1 MENTNRIQYNAAAY
15 VRLSKEDLS
24 SVGGARAESNSISNQ
39 KQLILNFVKDKTDIT
54 IVSIREDDGYTG
66 TDYDRPDF
74 QRMMDDIRAGV
85 VNCVIV
91 KDLSRFGRE
100 YINAGKYI
108 DRLFPYYGVRLISIN
123 DGIDTITRSSSDDFN
138 IMVKN
143 LMNDNYCRDISI
155 KIRSQLQVKRKNG
168 EFIGAF
174 APFGYEKSEKD
185 KNQLVVD
192 VYAAEVVRDI
202 FRWKLEGLN
211 QDAIARRLNEQGV
224 LSPMEYKKSKGFSYK
239 TSFKTK
245 SKAQWTAMAVRRIL
259 TNPVYVGT
267 LVQGIRTRPNY
278 KIKTVIVNEEEKW
291 AIYEN
296 AHEAII
302 EPRVFLLVQRL
313 LELDT
318 RTSPNEEKVFPLA
331 GLLYCSDCK
340 GPMIRKTQ
348 TASGKKFCYYVCGH
362 HKKTG
367 ECTTHRISKKQLE
380 EAVLKLLQ
388 EHIRLLM
395 ELDTCLQAIKNAP
408 MRKLSIKKAEDRL
421 LAVEADM
428 DRYRRLKISAYE
440 DLKDGVLSKDDYLDI
455 KEQYEARI
463 ADAQLAEEQVHREIN
478 LYLENGNTPQRW
490 IREFLEYRNIQSL
503 TRSMAVECIESIVV
517 YEDKRIELTF
527 THMQDYQALVSQ
539 VQDYCPDRKGRAKW
553 QEKAGKAPSK
563 IRY

>member
-1 MENTNRIQYNAAAY
+1 METTNIIQYNAAAY
-15 VRLSKEDLS
+15 VRLSKEDLI
-24 SVGGARAESNSISNQ
+24 SVSGARTESNSISNQ
-39 KQLILNFVKDKTDIT
+39 KQLILDFVKDKADIT

-108 DRLFPYYGVRLISIN
+108 DRLFPYYGVRLIAIN

-174 APFGYEKSEKD
+174 APYGYEKSEED
-185 KNQLVVD
+185 KNKLAID

-202 FRWKLEGLN
+202 FQWKLEGIN
-211 QDAIARRLNEQGV
+211 QNAIARRLNENGI
-224 LSPMEYKKSKGFSYK
+224 LSPMEYKRSQGSTYK
-239 TSFKTK
+239 TSFKTS
-245 SKAQWTAMAVRRIL
+245 SKAKWTAMAVRRIL

-267 LVQGIRTRPNY
+267 LIQGITTRPNY
-278 KIKTVIVNEEEKW
+278 KIKTKIVNEKEKW
-291 AIYEN
+291 VVVEN

-302 EPRVFLLVQRL
+302 EPRKFLLVQRL

-318 RTSPNEEKVFPLA
+318 RTSPNEESVFPLA
-331 GLLYCSDCK
+331 GLLYCNDCK

-348 TASGKKFCYYVCGH
+348 VKNGKKFYYYTCGN
-362 HKKTG
+362 HKNTG
-367 ECTTHRISKKQLE
+367 TCSSHRISVSQLE
-380 EAVLKLLQ
+380 DTVLKLLQ

-395 ELDTCLQAIKNAP
+395 ELDTCLKTMGSSP
-408 MRKLSIKKAEDRL
+408 MKKLSIRKAENRL
-421 LAVEADM
+421 VAVEAEI
-428 DRYRRLKISAYE
+428 DRYRRLKVSAYE
-440 DLKDGVLSKDDYLDI
+440 DMKDGILSKDDYLDI

-463 ADAQLAEEQVHREIN
+463 ADAQLAEEQVRREIN
-478 LYLENGNTPQRW
+478 LYLENGNAPQKW
-490 IREFLEYRNIQSL
+490 IQEFLEYRNIQSL
-503 TRSMAVECIESIVV
+503 TRSVAVECIESIVI

-539 VQDYCPDRKGRAKW
+539 VQDYYLEQKGA
-553 QEKAGKAPSK
+553 S
-563 IRY
+563 

>member
-1 MENTNRIQYNAAAY
+1 METTNIIQYNAAAY
-15 VRLSKEDLS
+15 VRLSKEDLFS
-24 SVGGARAESNSISNQ
+24 ASGARTESNSISNQ
-39 KQLILNFVKDKTDIT
+39 KQLIMDFVKDKADIT

-174 APFGYEKSEKD
+174 APYGYEKSED
-185 KNQLVVD
+185 NKNKLVID
-192 VYAAEVVRDI
+192 IYAAEVVRDI
-202 FRWKLEGLN
+202 FRWKLEGIN
-211 QDAIARRLNEQGV
+211 QNVIARRLNENGI
-224 LSPMEYKKSKGFSYK
+224 LSPMEYKRSQGSTYK

-245 SKAQWTAMAVRRIL
+245 SKAQWTAIAVRRIL

-267 LVQGIRTRPNY
+267 LIQGITTRPNY
-278 KIKTVIVNEEEKW
+278 KIKTKIVNEKDKW
-291 AIYEN
+291 AIVEN

-302 EPRVFLLVQRL
+302 EPRNFLLVQRL

-318 RTSPNEEKVFPLA
+318 RTSPNEERVFPLA
-331 GLLYCSDCK
+331 GLLYCNDCK

-348 TASGKKFCYYVCGH
+348 VDGGKKFYYYTCGN
-362 HKKTG
+362 HKNTG
-367 ECTTHRISKKQLE
+367 MCSSHRISVGQLE
-380 EAVLKLLQ
+380 ESVLKLLQ
-388 EHIRLLM
+388 EHIRLLI
-395 ELDTCLQAIKNAP
+395 ELDTFLKAIGSSPNK
-408 MRKLSIKKAEDRL
+408 KLSIRKAEDRL
-421 LAVEADM
+421 IAVESEI

-440 DLKDGVLSKDDYLDI
+440 DMKDGILSKDDYLDI
-455 KEQYEARI
+455 KEQYESRI
-463 ADAQLAEEQVHREIN
+463 ADAQLAEEQVRREIN
-478 LYLENGNTPQRW
+478 LYLENGSAPQQW
-490 IREFLEYRNIQSL
+490 IQEFLEYRNIQSL
-503 TRSMAVECIESIVV
+503 TRSVAVECIESIVV

-527 THMQDYQALVSQ
+527 THMQDYRALVSQ
-539 VQDYCPDRKGRAKW
+539 VQDYYLEKKGA
-553 QEKAGKAPSK
+553 S
-563 IRY
+563 

>member
-1 MENTNRIQYNAAAY
+1 METTNIIQYNAAAY
-15 VRLSKEDLS
+15 VRLSKEDLI
-24 SVGGARAESNSISNQ
+24 SVSGARTESNSISNQ
-39 KQLILNFVKDKTDIT
+39 KQLILDFVKDKADIT

-74 QRMMDDIRAGV
+74 QRMMDDIRAGG

-108 DRLFPYYGVRLISIN
+108 DRLFPYYGVRLIAIN

-174 APFGYEKSEKD
+174 APYGYEKSEED
-185 KNQLVVD
+185 KNKLAID

-202 FRWKLEGLN
+202 FQWKLEGIN
-211 QDAIARRLNEQGV
+211 QNAIARRLNENGI
-224 LSPMEYKKSKGFSYK
+224 LSPMEYKRSQGSTYK
-239 TSFKTK
+239 TSFKTS
-245 SKAQWTAMAVRRIL
+245 SKAKWTAMAVRRIL

-267 LVQGIRTRPNY
+267 LIQGITTRPNY
-278 KIKTVIVNEEEKW
+278 KIKTKIVNEKEKW
-291 AIYEN
+291 VVVEN

-302 EPRVFLLVQRL
+302 EPRKFLLVQRL

-318 RTSPNEEKVFPLA
+318 RTSPNEESVFPLA
-331 GLLYCSDCK
+331 GLLYCNDCK

-348 TASGKKFCYYVCGH
+348 VKNGKKFYYYTCGN
-362 HKKTG
+362 HKNTG
-367 ECTTHRISKKQLE
+367 TCSSHRISVSQLE
-380 EAVLKLLQ
+380 DTVLKLLQ

-395 ELDTCLQAIKNAP
+395 ELDTCLKTMGSSP
-408 MRKLSIKKAEDRL
+408 MKKLSIRKAENRL
-421 LAVEADM
+421 VAVEAEI
-428 DRYRRLKISAYE
+428 DRYRRLKVSAYE
-440 DLKDGVLSKDDYLDI
+440 DMKDGILSKDDYLDI

-463 ADAQLAEEQVHREIN
+463 ADAQLAEEQVRREIN
-478 LYLENGNTPQRW
+478 LYLENGNAPQKW
-490 IREFLEYRNIQSL
+490 IQEFLEYRNIQSL
-503 TRSMAVECIESIVV
+503 TRSVAVECIESIVI

-539 VQDYCPDRKGRAKW
+539 VQDYYLEQKGA
-553 QEKAGKAPSK
+553 S
-563 IRY
+563 

>member
-1 MENTNRIQYNAAAY
+1 MENTNIIQYNAAAY
-15 VRLSKEDLS
+15 LRLSKEDLIS
-24 SVGGARAESNSISNQ
+24 ISGARTESNSISNQ
-39 KQLILNFVKDKTDIT
+39 KQLILDFVKDKTDIK

-74 QRMMDDIRAGV
+74 QRMMDDIRAGI

-174 APFGYEKSEKD
+174 APYGYEKSEED
-185 KNQLVVD
+185 KNKLVID

-211 QDAIARRLNEQGV
+211 PDTIARKLNEQGV
-224 LSPMEYKKSKGFSYK
+224 LSPMEYKKSRGLSYK

-245 SKAQWTAMAVRRIL
+245 SKAQWVPMAVRRIL

-291 AIYEN
+291 AIFEN

-302 EPRVFLLVQRL
+302 KPRIFLLVQRL

-318 RTSPNEEKVFPLA
+318 RTSPNEEGVFPLA

-348 TASGKKFCYYVCGH
+348 TASGKKFYYYVCGH

-367 ECTTHRISKKQLE
+367 KCSTHRISKNQLE
-380 EAVLKLLQ
+380 DTVLKLLQ

-395 ELDTCLQAIKNAP
+395 ELDTCLQTIRSAP
-408 MRKLSIKKAEDRL
+408 MRRLSIRKAEERL
-421 LAVEADM
+421 LAVEAEI
-428 DRYRRLKISAYE
+428 DRYRRLKMSAYE
-440 DLKDGVLSKDDYLDI
+440 DMKDGILSKDDYLDI
-455 KEQYEARI
+455 KEQYETRI
-463 ADAQLAEEQVHREIN
+463 ADAQLAEEQVRREIN
-478 LYLENGNTPQRW
+478 LYLENGNAPQQW
-490 IREFLEYRNIQSL
+490 IQDFLEYRNIQSL
-503 TRSMAVECIESIVV
+503 TRSVAVECIESIVI

-539 VQDYCPDRKGRAKW
+539 VQDYYLEQKGA
-553 QEKAGKAPSK
+553 S
-563 IRY
+563 